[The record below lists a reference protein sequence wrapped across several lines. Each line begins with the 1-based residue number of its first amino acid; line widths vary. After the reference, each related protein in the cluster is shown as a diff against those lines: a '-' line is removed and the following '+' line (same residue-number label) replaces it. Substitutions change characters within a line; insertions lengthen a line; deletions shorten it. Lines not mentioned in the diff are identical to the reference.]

1 MVKLSNEGIKNKEYW
16 QAKGYGVIQYDRNVM
31 IERTKDNPAWVHFG
45 AGNIF
50 RAFQAR
56 VVNNLLNKGMLDR
69 GIIVAEGYDYEII
82 EKMNRPHDDLSIAV
96 TLKADGSIEKEIVG
110 SVAESLCLDSD
121 RKAQF
126 DRLKEIFTK
135 ESLMMATFTITEK
148 GYNIKNAS
156 GNIPNDIKS
165 DMENG
170 PDKPVSYIGKITS
183 LLYERYINGRKPIA
197 MVSMDNC
204 SHNGDKLKSAIK
216 AFADAWVNNGKV
228 DKGFTDY
235 VNEKKYVSF
244 PWTMIDKIT
253 PRPDKKVEEIL
264 MNDWGTEL
272 VPVITAKKTY
282 VAPFVNAEESEYLVI
297 EDSFPNGR
305 PKLEKGGF
313 IFTDRETVDKVEKM
327 KVCTCLNPL
336 HTTLAVFGCLL
347 GYDLISEEMKN
358 PVLKKLVMEIGY
370 KEGLKVVVD
379 PGILSPEKF
388 IGEVVNKRIPNP
400 FMPDT
405 PQRIAT
411 DTSQKLAIRF
421 GETIKAYMKSDSLEV
436 TDLKKI
442 PLVFAGWLRY
452 LKGVDDAGNAFEM
465 SPDPR
470 LSELHETMKK
480 IAFGQKDLSG
490 VKKILSDE
498 TIFGVNLYA
507 AGLGEITEKY
517 FRMMNE
523 KPGSIMETLE
533 EIVNGR

>member
-1 MVKLSNEGIKNKEYW
+1 MKLSNEGIKNKEYW
-16 QAKGYGVIQYDRNVM
+16 QEKGYGVIEYDRDAM
-31 IERTKDNPAWVHFG
+31 IARTKDKPVWVHFG

-56 VVNNLLNKGMLDR
+56 VVNNLLNKGVLDR

-82 EKMNRPHDDLSIAV
+82 EKMNKPHDDLSIAV
-96 TLKADGSIEKEIVG
+96 TLKADGSIEKDIVG

-121 RKAQF
+121 RKDQF

-135 ESLMMATFTITEK
+135 ESLAMATFTITEK
-148 GYNIKNAS
+148 GYNIKNAA
-156 GNIPNDIKS
+156 GNIPDDIKS

-170 PDKPVSYIGKITS
+170 PDKPVSYTGKVAA
-183 LLYERYINGRKPIA
+183 LLYNRYADGKKPIA

-204 SHNGDKLKSAIK
+204 SHNGDKLKAAMN
-216 AFADAWVNNGKV
+216 AFASAWVDNGKA
-228 DKGFTDY
+228 DKGFIEY
-235 VNEKKYVSF
+235 VNDKNYVSF

-264 MNDWGTEL
+264 IKDWGTEL
-272 VPVITAKKTY
+272 EPVITAKKTY
-282 VAPFVNAEESEYLVI
+282 VAPFVNAEECEYLVI

-305 PKLEKGGF
+305 PQLEKGGF

-347 GYDLISEEMKN
+347 GYNLISEEMKN
-358 PVLKKLVMEIGY
+358 PVLKKLVMDIGY
-370 KEGLKVVVD
+370 KEGLPVVVN
-379 PGILSPEKF
+379 PGIIAPEKF
-388 IGEVVNKRIPNP
+388 IDEVVNKRIPNP

-421 GETIKAYMKSDSLEV
+421 GETIKAYMQSDTLDVASLE
-436 TDLKKI
+436 KI

-452 LKGVDDAGNAFEM
+452 LRGVDDKGNAFEM

-470 LSELHETMKK
+470 LTELHEIMKNVE
-480 IAFGQKDLSG
+480 FGQKDISC
-490 VKKILSDE
+490 VKKILSDK
-498 TIFGVNLYA
+498 TIFGVNLYE

-517 FRMMNE
+517 FMMMNE
-523 KPGSIMETLE
+523 KPGSVIATLE
-533 EIVNGR
+533 SIVNGR